1 MPSVVHVV
9 ATANF
14 AGVERYVSDVARETA
29 TRGWEVA
36 VVGGHPEQMP
46 AGLGG
51 IAAWLPGATA
61 FQALRSLHRIGR
73 RDVCHA
79 HMTLA
84 EAVAVAARPLHR
96 APVVATRHF
105 AAPRGASRGGR
116 LLSPWIAR
124 GLARQIAVSDYVAS
138 RVERRPDAVIL
149 NGVPPSPRLWRSS
162 SRTVLVLQRLE
173 PEKDTLTALRAWKA
187 SRLVEEGWVMRVVGD
202 GSERVALEAWVTSE
216 GVEGVTF
223 VGWMPSA
230 HDEIAGAGVLLAPGP
245 TDSFGLTVVE
255 AMAAGIPVVGSE
267 SGGHL
272 ETVGRLSQASLFAA
286 SDHLAAASALRSL
299 LDDELRARLSVAGQ
313 EYVQDHLTTAQHV
326 DRLLEVY
333 ARVNSTSTTPSR
345 EHQTLEV

>member
-29 TRGWEVA
+29 SRGWDVA

-46 AGLGG
+46 AKLGSTT
-51 IAAWLPGATA
+51 AWLPGATA
-61 FQALRSLHRIGR
+61 PQVLRSLHRVGR
-73 RDVCHA
+73 RDLCHA
-79 HMTLA
+79 HMTVA

-105 AAPRGASRGGR
+105 AARRGTSRGGR
-116 LLSPWIAR
+116 LLSPWIAH

-149 NGVPPSPRLWRSS
+149 NGVPPSPCLWRSS

-173 PEKDTLTALRAWKA
+173 PEKDTITALRAWKA
-187 SRLVEEGWVMRVVGD
+187 SRLVDEGWVMRVVGD
-202 GSERVALEAWVTSE
+202 GSEREGLEAWVRSE
-216 GVEGVTF
+216 AVEGVTF
-223 VGWMPSA
+223 VGWVPSA
-230 HDEIAGAGVLLAPGP
+230 NDELANAGVLLAPARSEP
-245 TDSFGLTVVE
+245 FGLAVVE

-272 ETVGRLSQASLFAA
+272 ETVGKLRDAALFPPGSASSAA
-286 SDHLAAASALRSL
+286 LALRSL
-299 LDDELRARLSVAGQ
+299 LIVSRRELLAEAGRRYAV
-313 EYVQDHLTTAQHV
+313 EHLTMAAHV
-326 DRLLEVY
+326 DSLFVEYDRVVPRRALLVTEQ
-333 ARVNSTSTTPSR
+333 A
-345 EHQTLEV
+345 